1 MRKEIGSEFWNVPVN
16 LKANTLLPE
25 YARLFI
31 SGRVALRY
39 IIKDIMLKKKVQTI
53 GLPSWCCD
61 SIITP
66 FIDEGLEVQF
76 YPVVLENGVL
86 KQRPNDIT
94 VDVLLVMDYF

>member
-31 SGRVALRY
+31 SGRAALRY

-86 KQRPNDIT
+86 K
-94 VDVLLVMDYF
+94 

>member
-31 SGRVALRY
+31 SGRAALRY

-53 GLPSWCCD
+53 GLPS
-61 SIITP
+61 
-66 FIDEGLEVQF
+66 
-76 YPVVLENGVL
+76 
-86 KQRPNDIT
+86 
-94 VDVLLVMDYF
+94 